1 MSSKNNQYKKVT
13 KKFYKKNLYSEERV
27 VQYLNE
33 NFSDDRYH
41 VVSITQ
47 NNSVFIIF
55 YYEETSTPDTDNI
68 KKIC

>member
-27 VQYLNE
+27 VQFLND

-55 YYEETSTPDTDNI
+55 YYEETSTPETDNNI
-68 KKIC
+68 KKI

>member
-13 KKFYKKNLYSEERV
+13 KKFYKKNLYSDERV

-68 KKIC
+68 KKI

>member
-27 VQYLNE
+27 VQFLND

-55 YYEETSTPDTDNI
+55 YYEEISTPETDNI
-68 KKIC
+68 KKI